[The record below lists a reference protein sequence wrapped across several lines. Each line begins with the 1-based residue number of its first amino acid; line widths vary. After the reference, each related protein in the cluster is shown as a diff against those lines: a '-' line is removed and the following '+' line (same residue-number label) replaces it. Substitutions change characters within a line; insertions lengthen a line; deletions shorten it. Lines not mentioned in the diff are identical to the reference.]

1 MKRVLMTGAA
11 GGIGTM
17 LTPLLRG
24 LYPELRLSDIQDA
37 GTRLRRATV
46 RAGGS

>member
-17 LTPLLRG
+17 LTPMLRG
-24 LYPELRLSDIQDA
+24 IYPELRLSDIA
-37 GTRLRRATV
+37 RRRRFAPAT
-46 RAGGS
+46 SSCPPT